1 MSIDPRRLLLDM
13 FQAAVNAAAP
23 ALCVRAHLPPRPKG
37 RTIVVGGGKAA
48 AAMAAAV
55 EAHWDGP
62 LTGLI
67 VTRYGHAVPCKH
79 IEVIEASHPM
89 PDEAG
94 DHAARRMLQLVTG
107 LSPDDLVIALLSGGG
122 SALLTSPLDGLSL
135 RELQSLS
142 TQLLTSGAAI
152 DEINCVRRHV
162 GALAGGRL
170 AAACY
175 PARVVSLSISDVPGD
190 DPVNIASGPTVAD
203 PTTCADALA
212 VFRRF
217 AIDVPASVMALLTT
231 GRGESVKPG
240 DPRLT
245 GVDTRI
251 IATPQ
256 MSLEAAAKVARRAGI
271 APYILGDRIESEAR
285 HLGTALAGIARHVAD
300 HGQPFDAPCVLLS
313 GGETTVTVRRQ
324 GRGGRNS
331 ELLLALGIALQ
342 NHPRIFAMAG
352 DTDGVD
358 GTEEIAGAVW
368 SPDSAARAAAL
379 GLRPRDSLDG
389 NDAHTF
395 FETLGDGVITGPTMT
410 NVNDFRAILILDRAI
425 AAGS

>member
-1 MSIDPRRLLLDM
+1 MSIDPRRLLLNM

-23 ALCVRAHLPPRPKG
+23 ALCVPAHLPPRPKS

-55 EAHWDGP
+55 ETHWDGP
-62 LTGLI
+62 LTGLV
-67 VTRYGHAVPCKH
+67 VTRYGHAVPCKN
-79 IEVIEASHPM
+79 IEVIEASHPV

-94 DHAARRMLQLVTG
+94 DHAARRMLELVAG
-107 LSPDDLVIALLSGGG
+107 LSQDDLVIALLSGGG

-135 RELQSLS
+135 RELQRLN
-142 TQLLTSGAAI
+142 TQLLKSGAAI

-162 GALAGGRL
+162 SALAGGRL
-170 AAACY
+170 AAACH

-203 PTTCADALA
+203 STTCADALA
-212 VFRRF
+212 VLRRF

-245 GVDTRI
+245 NVDTRI

-256 MSLEAAAKVARRAGI
+256 MSLEAAAAVARRAGI
-271 APYILGDRIESEAR
+271 APYILGDRVEGEAR

-300 HGQPFDAPCVLLS
+300 HGQPFEAPCVLLS
-313 GGETTVTVRRQ
+313 GGETTVIVRRQ

-331 ELLLALGIALQ
+331 EFLLALGIALQ
-342 NHPRIFAMAG
+342 NHPRILALAG

-358 GTEEIAGAVW
+358 GTEEIAGAIW
-368 SPDSAARAAAL
+368 SPDSAARAAAF

-425 AAGS
+425 DAGS

>member
-23 ALCVRAHLPPRPKG
+23 ALCVPAHLPPRPKG

-55 EAHWDGP
+55 EAHWDVP
-62 LTGLI
+62 FTGLV
-67 VTRYGHAVPCKH
+67 VTRYGHAVPCEN
-79 IEVIEASHPM
+79 IEVIEAAHPE

-94 DHAARRMLQLVTG
+94 DHAARRMQELVAG

-135 RELQSLS
+135 RELQHLN
-142 TQLLTSGAAI
+142 TQLLKSGAAI

-162 GALAGGRL
+162 SALAGGRL
-170 AAACY
+170 AAACH

-212 VFRRF
+212 VLRRF

-231 GRGESVKPG
+231 GRGESIKPG

-245 GVDTRI
+245 DVDTRI

-256 MSLEAAAKVARRAGI
+256 MSLEAAAEVARRAGI
-271 APYILGDRIESEAR
+271 APYILGDRIEGEAR

-300 HGQPFDAPCVLLS
+300 HGQPFEAPCVLLS
-313 GGETTVTVRRQ
+313 GGETTVTVRRK

-331 ELLLALGIALQ
+331 EFLLALGIALG
-342 NHPRIFAMAG
+342 NHPRIFALAG

-368 SPDSAARAAAL
+368 SPDSVARAAAF

>member
-1 MSIDPRRLLLDM
+1 MSIDPRRLLLEM

-23 ALCVRAHLPPRPKG
+23 ALCVPSHLPPRPKG

-62 LTGLI
+62 LAGLV
-67 VTRYGHAVPCKH
+67 VTRYGHSVPCEH
-79 IEVIEASHPM
+79 IEVIEASHPV

-94 DHAARRMLQLVTG
+94 DHAAQRMLALVAG
-107 LSPDDLVIALLSGGG
+107 LSQDDLVIALLSGGG

-135 RELQSLS
+135 RELQHLNA
-142 TQLLTSGAAI
+142 QLLKSGAAI

-162 GALAGGRL
+162 NAAAGGRL
-170 AAACY
+170 AAACH
-175 PARVVSLSISDVPGD
+175 PARVVSLLISDVPGD

-203 PTTCADALA
+203 STTCADALA
-212 VFRRF
+212 VLRRF
-217 AIDVPASVMALLTT
+217 AIDIPASVMALLTT

-240 DPRLT
+240 DIRLT
-245 GVDTRI
+245 GADIRI

-256 MSLEAAAKVARRAGI
+256 MSLEAAATVARRAGVT
-271 APYILGDRIESEAR
+271 PHILGDRIESEAR

-300 HGQPFDAPCVLLS
+300 CGQPFETPCVLLS
-313 GGETTVTVRRQ
+313 GGETTVTVRRK

-331 ELLLALGIALQ
+331 EFLLALGIALQ
-342 NHPRIFAMAG
+342 NHPRIFALAG

-358 GTEEIAGAVW
+358 GTEEIAGAIW
-368 SPDSAARAAAL
+368 SPDSTARAAAF
-379 GLRPRDSLDG
+379 GLRPRDSLDN

-395 FETLGDGVITGPTMT
+395 FETLGDGVITGPTLT
-410 NVNDFRAILILDRAI
+410 NVNDFRAILVLDRVTP
-425 AAGS
+425 AGS

>member
-1 MSIDPRRLLLDM
+1 MSIDPRRLLMDM

-23 ALCVRAHLPPRPKG
+23 ALCVPAHLPPRPKG

-62 LTGLI
+62 LTGLV

-79 IEVIEASHPM
+79 IEVTEASHPE

-94 DHAARRMLQLVTG
+94 DHAARRMLQLVAG

-122 SALLTSPLDGLSL
+122 SALLTSPLDGLAL
-135 RELQSLS
+135 GELQHLN
-142 TQLLTSGAAI
+142 TQLLKSGAAI
-152 DEINCVRRHV
+152 DEINCIRRHV
-162 GALAGGRL
+162 SALAGGRL

-190 DPVNIASGPTVAD
+190 DPVDIASGPTVPD
-203 PTTCADALA
+203 SSTCADALA
-212 VFRRF
+212 VLRRF
-217 AIDVPASVMALLTT
+217 AIDAPASVMALLTT
-231 GRGESVKPG
+231 GRGESVKPD

-256 MSLEAAAKVARRAGI
+256 MSLEAAAEVARRAGI
-271 APYILGDRIESEAR
+271 APYILGDRIEGEAR

-300 HGQPFDAPCVLLS
+300 HRQPFDAPCVLLS
-313 GGETTVTVRRQ
+313 GGETTVAVRRK

-331 ELLLALGIALQ
+331 EFLLALGIALQ
-342 NHPRIFAMAG
+342 NHSRIFALAG

-358 GTEEIAGAVW
+358 GTEEIAGAIW
-368 SPDSAARAAAL
+368 SPDTATRAAAL
-379 GLRPRDSLDG
+379 GLRPRESLDG

>member
-23 ALCVRAHLPPRPKG
+23 ALCVPAHLPPRPKS

-55 EAHWDGP
+55 ETHWDGP
-62 LTGLI
+62 LTGLV
-67 VTRYGHAVPCKH
+67 VTRYGHAVPCKN
-79 IEVIEASHPM
+79 IEVIEASHPV

-94 DHAARRMLQLVTG
+94 DHAARRMLELVAG
-107 LSPDDLVIALLSGGG
+107 LSQDDLVIALLSGGG

-135 RELQSLS
+135 RELQRLN
-142 TQLLTSGAAI
+142 TQLLKSGAAI

-162 GALAGGRL
+162 SALAGGRL
-170 AAACY
+170 AAACH

-203 PTTCADALA
+203 STTCADALA
-212 VFRRF
+212 VLRRF

-245 GVDTRI
+245 NVDTRI

-256 MSLEAAAKVARRAGI
+256 MSLEAAANVARSAGI
-271 APYILGDRIESEAR
+271 APYILGDRVEGEAR

-300 HGQPFDAPCVLLS
+300 HGQPFEAPCVLLS
-313 GGETTVTVRRQ
+313 GGETTVIVRRQ

-331 ELLLALGIALQ
+331 EFLLALGIALQ
-342 NHPRIFAMAG
+342 NHPRILALAG

-358 GTEEIAGAVW
+358 GTEEIAGAIW
-368 SPDSAARAAAL
+368 SPDSATRAAAL

-425 AAGS
+425 DAGS

>member
-23 ALCVRAHLPPRPKG
+23 ALCVPAHLPPRPKG

-62 LTGLI
+62 LTGLV

-79 IEVIEASHPM
+79 IEVIEASHPE

-94 DHAARRMLQLVTG
+94 DHAARRMLELVAG

-122 SALLTSPLDGLSL
+122 SALLTTPLDGLSL
-135 RELQSLS
+135 RELQHLN
-142 TQLLTSGAAI
+142 TQLLKSGAAI

-162 GALAGGRL
+162 SALAGGRL
-170 AAACY
+170 AAACH

-203 PTTCADALA
+203 STTCADALA
-212 VFRRF
+212 VLRRF

-245 GVDTRI
+245 NLDTRI

-256 MSLEAAAKVARRAGI
+256 MSLEASAEVARRAGI
-271 APYILGDRIESEAR
+271 TPYILGDRIESEAR

-300 HGQPFDAPCVLLS
+300 HGQPFEAPCVLLS

-331 ELLLALGIALQ
+331 EFLLALGIALQ
-342 NHPRIFAMAG
+342 NHPRIFAIAG

-358 GTEEIAGAVW
+358 GTEEIAGAIW
-368 SPDSAARAAAL
+368 SPDSAARAATL

-389 NDAHTF
+389 NDAHSF
-395 FETLGDGVITGPTMT
+395 FEMLGDGVITGPTMT

>member
-23 ALCVRAHLPPRPKG
+23 ALCVPAHLPPRPKG

-67 VTRYGHAVPCKH
+67 VTRYGHAVPCRDV
-79 IEVIEASHPM
+79 EVIEASHPV
-89 PDEAG
+89 PDETG
-94 DHAARRMLQLVTG
+94 DRAARRMLELVTG
-107 LSPDDLVIALLSGGG
+107 LSPDDLVIVLLSGGG

-135 RELQSLS
+135 AELQHLNA
-142 TQLLTSGAAI
+142 QLLKSGAAI

-162 GALAGGRL
+162 SALAGGRL

-203 PTTCADALA
+203 SSTCADALA
-212 VFRRF
+212 VLRRF
-217 AIDVPASVMALLTT
+217 AIDIPASVIALLTA
-231 GRGESVKPG
+231 GRGESIKPG
-240 DPRLT
+240 DPRLASA
-245 GVDTRI
+245 DISI

-256 MSLEAAAKVARRAGI
+256 MSLEAAAEVAQHAGI
-271 APYILGDRIESEAR
+271 ASYILSDRIESEAR

-300 HGQPFDAPCVLLS
+300 HGQPFEAPCVLLS
-313 GGETTVTVRRQ
+313 GGETTVTVRHK

-331 ELLLALGIALQ
+331 EFLLALGIALQ
-342 NHPRIFAMAG
+342 SDPRIFALAG

-358 GTEEIAGAVW
+358 GTEEIAGAIW
-368 SPDSAARAAAL
+368 SPDSATRAVAL

>member
-23 ALCVRAHLPPRPKG
+23 ALCVHAHLPLRPKG

-62 LTGLI
+62 LTGMV
-67 VTRYGHAVPCKH
+67 VTRYGHAVPCEH
-79 IEVIEASHPM
+79 IEVIEASHPE

-94 DHAARRMLQLVTG
+94 DHAAHRMLELVAG

-122 SALLTSPLDGLSL
+122 SALLTSPLDGLTL
-135 RELQSLS
+135 GELQHLNA
-142 TQLLTSGAAI
+142 QLLKSGAAI

-162 GALAGGRL
+162 SALAGGRL
-170 AAACY
+170 AAACH

-190 DPVNIASGPTVAD
+190 DPVNIASGPTV
-203 PTTCADALA
+203 TCADALA
-212 VFRRF
+212 VLRRF
-217 AIDVPASVMALLTT
+217 AIDVPASVTALLTS

-245 GVDTRI
+245 NIDTRI

-256 MSLEAAAKVARRAGI
+256 MSLEAAAEVARHASI

-300 HGQPFDAPCVLLS
+300 HGQPFDTPCVLLS
-313 GGETTVTVRRQ
+313 GGETTVTVRHK

-331 ELLLALGIALQ
+331 EFLLALGIALQ
-342 NHPRIFAMAG
+342 NHPRIFALAG

-358 GTEEIAGAVW
+358 GTEEIAGAIW

-379 GLRPRDSLDG
+379 GLRPRDNLDN
-389 NDAHTF
+389 NDAHPF
-395 FETLGDGVITGPTMT
+395 FERLGDGVITGPTMT